1 MSRREKNLSLN
12 FKNMQ
17 NVFRND
23 NLTNFVLFLTIALSV
38 GYLVNK
44 SYHAIVVLYV
54 IAALM
59 FLLCKNVACA
69 LGISIILTNLFLS
82 LKIINIQENF
92 IEGHNGKKKLHR
104 EMHKKIHMAKKAK
117 PPKAAASTGPRN
129 QQLQQLPSQQPR
141 RRPPVPD

>member
-1 MSRREKNLSLN
+1 MSASLKSVSRS
-12 FKNMQ
+12 FKNVG

-44 SYHAIVVLYV
+44 TYHAIVVLYV

-82 LKIINIQENF
+82 LKIIDVKENF
-92 IEGHNGKKKLHR
+92 EDKKKESKKSDKKEEKEEKKEKKGKK
-104 EMHKKIHMAKKAK
+104 EKKE
-117 PPKAAASTGPRN
+117 
-129 QQLQQLPSQQPR
+129 
-141 RRPPVPD
+141 

>member
-1 MSRREKNLSLN
+1 MSPSLKSVSGS
-12 FKNMQ
+12 FKNVG

-44 SYHAIVVLYV
+44 TYHAIVLLYV
-54 IAALM
+54 IAGLL

-82 LKIINIQENF
+82 LKLVPIKENF
-92 IEGHNGKKKLHR
+92 KDSDKKK
-104 EMHKKIHMAKKAK
+104 
-117 PPKAAASTGPRN
+117 
-129 QQLQQLPSQQPR
+129 
-141 RRPPVPD
+141 

>member
-1 MSRREKNLSLN
+1 MSTSLKSVSRS
-12 FKNMQ
+12 FKNVG

-44 SYHAIVVLYV
+44 TYHAIVLLYV
-54 IAALM
+54 IAALL

-82 LKIINIQENF
+82 LKLVPIKENFKENIQN
-92 IEGHNGKKKLHR
+92 EGEKDSGKKKVR
-104 EMHKKIHMAKKAK
+104 K
-117 PPKAAASTGPRN
+117 RF
-129 QQLQQLPSQQPR
+129 R
-141 RRPPVPD
+141 

>member
-1 MSRREKNLSLN
+1 MSASLKSVSQS
-12 FKNMQ
+12 FKNVG

-44 SYHAIVVLYV
+44 TYHALVLLYV

-82 LKIINIQENF
+82 LNMIEVKENF
-92 IEGHNGKKKLHR
+92 DNKKKKLNKTK
-104 EMHKKIHMAKKAK
+104 EKKEKKE
-117 PPKAAASTGPRN
+117 
-129 QQLQQLPSQQPR
+129 
-141 RRPPVPD
+141 

>member
-1 MSRREKNLSLN
+1 MSASLKSVSRS
-12 FKNMQ
+12 FKSVG

-38 GYLVNK
+38 GYVVNK
-44 SYHAIVVLYV
+44 TYHAIVLLYV

-82 LKIINIQENF
+82 LKLVPVKENF
-92 IEGHNGKKKLHR
+92 EHKKEDKKEKKVIKKK
-104 EMHKKIHMAKKAK
+104 EKKE
-117 PPKAAASTGPRN
+117 
-129 QQLQQLPSQQPR
+129 
-141 RRPPVPD
+141 

>member
-1 MSRREKNLSLN
+1 MSASLKSVSRS
-12 FKNMQ
+12 FKNVG

-44 SYHAIVVLYV
+44 TYHAIVVLYV

-82 LKIINIQENF
+82 LKIIDVKENF
-92 IEGHNGKKKLHR
+92 EHKKK
-104 EMHKKIHMAKKAK
+104 E
-117 PPKAAASTGPRN
+117 
-129 QQLQQLPSQQPR
+129 
-141 RRPPVPD
+141 

>member
-17 NVFRND
+17 NVFKND

-92 IEGHNGKKKLHR
+92 VEGKTPQIKKKKR
-104 EMHKKIHMAKKAK
+104 KKANLESFRAHQHNNIK
-117 PPKAAASTGPRN
+117 KEPR
-129 QQLQQLPSQQPR
+129 
-141 RRPPVPD
+141 